1 MIGWVNM
8 RKSGSVP
15 MRVKFLETKVLVRT
29 QKCGVREYAYVQFFK
44 LSKCAYLHH
53 SFDIYKFY
61 ILPLSAYALCLTE
74 RRKQNQ

>member
-29 QKCGVREYAYVQFFK
+29 QKCGVREYAYVQFF
-44 LSKCAYLHH
+44 
-53 SFDIYKFY
+53 
-61 ILPLSAYALCLTE
+61 
-74 RRKQNQ
+74 